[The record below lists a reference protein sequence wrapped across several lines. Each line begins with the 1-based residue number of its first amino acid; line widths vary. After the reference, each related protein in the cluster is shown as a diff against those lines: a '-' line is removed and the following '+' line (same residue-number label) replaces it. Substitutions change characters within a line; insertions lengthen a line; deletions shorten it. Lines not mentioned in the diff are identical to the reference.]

1 MEAVAKLRNVP
12 MSARKMRLVVDLIR
26 GQRVDEALDIL
37 RYTKKEAAVW
47 LEKLV
52 LSAIANWEY
61 KLGGAESA
69 DDYELY
75 IETAF
80 ADQGTML
87 KRFRPAPHGRAHRI
101 RKHSCHVTIIVEN
114 RVPLPDQEVEE
125 EEEDYVE
132 VEDVETE
139 ENTTVE
145 E

>member
-26 GQRVDEALDIL
+26 GKRVDEALDIL
-37 RYTKKEAAVW
+37 RFTKKEAAVW

-52 LSAIANWEY
+52 LSAVANWEY

-101 RKHSCHVTIIVEN
+101 RKHTCHVTITVDN
-114 RVPLPDQEVEE
+114 RIPLPSQEENDGD
-125 EEEDYVE
+125 DYVE
-132 VEDVETE
+132 VDEVETE
-139 ENTTVE
+139 NSVE